1 MNNLGSPSLR
11 HLSTSLMDFSQASG
25 KQAAGTEQQSDKP
38 RYAGLTNQISK
49 GTMYILAKYGR
60 FLFSTSKPHFLK
72 KHQGYSSRFFQ
83 KWGF

>member
-38 RYAGLTNQISK
+38 RYVGLTNQISK

-60 FLFSTSKPHFLK
+60 FFIFYVETP
-72 KHQGYSSRFFQ
+72 FFE
-83 KWGF
+83 KTPRL